1 VAQVFTPAQRR
12 QVDRSFRAF
21 SVPPRLRFQGTLP
34 CMAFKPEVPADCLG
48 SDRPEA
54 AGDPTL
60 SIVGAYQP
68 FLYVPSGLLTRL
80 SNDRSTAFLLARV
93 GSAVVSVSLLGMAA
107 WLLLGYD
114 GGQDKVGHR
123 WRLLGLMLAV
133 PPMVVFLASTITG
146 SGPETTGA
154 IAVTAGVL
162 RLSRSQSPPP
172 KAWVVLGVAGFLLGL
187 TRPLAWGWALGISP
201 PIVWA
206 RLAGALR
213 ATLGQLGQVLRQ
225 AIGSF
230 GWLDT
235 PMPTFSHVF
244 WLALVLAL
252 AALAMVGGERRQRR
266 VLIGSLA
273 VCVSITLAL
282 GVLLAQHDQAVAGRY
297 VLPVVIVLP
306 MLAGEVVANSR
317 GWAATERLR
326 RGVLAATIAVAA
338 VHVLAWLVNARR
350 HAVGT
355 EGPLQF
361 LTNDV
366 WSPLGGWWPWLLA
379 AVAAA
384 FLQAWSAVLL
394 GSGYP

>member
-1 VAQVFTPAQRR
+1 MNSKLPTSTFNKLNQW
-12 QVDRSFRAF
+12 
-21 SVPPRLRFQGTLP
+21 LRMIVVLS
-34 CMAFKPEVPADCLG
+34 MLLG
-48 SDRPEA
+48 SLSPLMQPAVA
-54 AGDPTL
+54 A
-60 SIVGAYQP
+60 
-68 FLYVPSGLLTRL
+68 
-80 SNDRSTAFLLARV
+80 
-93 GSAVVSVSLLGMAA
+93 AA
-107 WLLLGYD
+107 N
-114 GGQDKVGHR
+114 
-123 WRLLGLMLAV
+123 
-133 PPMVVFLASTITG
+133 
-146 SGPETTGA
+146 
-154 IAVTAGVL
+154 
-162 RLSRSQSPPP
+162 
-172 KAWVVLGVAGFLLGL
+172 
-187 TRPLAWGWALGISP
+187 LAWGWALGISP

-394 GSGYP
+394 GSTSSGRRAGLPAGSRLRRVTGGGYP